1 MLYRVIGFM
10 SGTSLDGMDLVHCH
24 IEFDAGKWKYHIH
37 AARTY
42 SYTDAWKTQ
51 LANAHLLDAAG
62 IIALDRN
69 YGNYIGEVVLQF
81 INEFELSVDL
91 ISSHGH
97 TVLHQPEKGIT
108 YQIGY
113 GANIYATTQIPVV
126 CDFRTLDVALGGQGA
141 PLVPIGD
148 ELLFGQ
154 YDACLNLGGFSNI
167 SYVHKGQRI
176 AYDISPCNIVLNKLA
191 GKLGKSYDESG
202 NEASKGQVDKPLLQ
216 KLNALSYYNQPHPKS
231 LGREWVAEY
240 IEPLME
246 QTAISIN
253 DALATFTH
261 HIAEQIVKCLQGKNN
276 VLVTGGGAFN
286 SYLITLIR
294 AQTKCEIMLPDPLL
308 INYKEAL
315 IFAFLGLLKLRNE
328 KNTLCSV
335 TGASRDSS
343 GGELFNG

>member
-1 MLYRVIGFM
+1 MLYRVIGIM

-24 IEFDAGKWKYHIH
+24 LELDAGKWKYHIH

-62 IIALDRN
+62 IITLDRN

-81 INEFELSVDL
+81 IDEFDLSVDL

-148 ELLFGQ
+148 ELLFGK
-154 YDACLNLGGFSNI
+154 YDACLNLGGFANI
-167 SYVHKGQRI
+167 SFVKNGRRI
-176 AYDISPCNIVLNKLA
+176 AYDVSPCNIVLNDLA
-191 GKLGKSYDESG
+191 MQLGKSFDESG
-202 NEASKGQVDKPLLQ
+202 LIAQSGNVDVFLLQ
-216 KLNALSYYNQPHPKS
+216 ALNAIDYYQQSAPKS
-231 LGREWVAEY
+231 LGREWVSSFVT
-240 IEPLME
+240 PLLL
-246 QTAISIN
+246 QVDLPIK
-253 DALATFTH
+253 DKLATFTQ
-261 HIAEQIVKCLQGKNN
+261 HIAMQLATSLSQQKQ
-276 VLVTGGGAFN
+276 VLITGGGALN
-286 SYLITLIR
+286 HYLIKQLQASTAAQIILPEPELIH
-294 AQTKCEIMLPDPLL
+294 
-308 INYKEAL
+308 YKEAI
-315 IFAFLGLLKLRNE
+315 IFALLGVLKLRNE
-328 KNTLCSV
+328 INTLSSV

-343 GGELFNG
+343 GGVIFKS